1 MKFKNRV
8 GSFVVL
14 TRKNK
19 SEVFLVLR
27 SDFPVWEPQGG
38 GMEKDETPKQCAI
51 LEAHEETGFRIKIVR
66 KVAEYI
72 NQKTK
77 LVDSHIYEGKHLSGR
92 YIKEYPEC
100 EGKWFS
106 VNNLPKNMVAIRKMM
121 IQDCLNN
128 NKLIRK
134 NNIDLISTQNFKLFL
149 SMPIK
154 SLTYLINKTFRF

>member
-1 MKFKNRV
+1 MRFKNRV

-14 TRKNK
+14 TRKNR

-27 SDFPVWEPQGG
+27 SDFPVWEPQGSG
-38 GMEKDETPKQCAI
+38 IEKDETPKQCAI
-51 LEAHEETGFRIKIVR
+51 REAYEEAGFKIKIVR

-72 NQKTK
+72 NPKTK
-77 LVDSHIYEGKHLSGR
+77 LIDSHIYEGRYLSGK
-92 YIKEYPEC
+92 YIREYSEC

-121 IQDCLNN
+121 IKDCLNN
-128 NKLIRK
+128 NKLITK
-134 NNIDLISTQNFKLFL
+134 NNINLISKQNIKLFV

-154 SLTYLINKTFRF
+154 SLACLIKKTVRF